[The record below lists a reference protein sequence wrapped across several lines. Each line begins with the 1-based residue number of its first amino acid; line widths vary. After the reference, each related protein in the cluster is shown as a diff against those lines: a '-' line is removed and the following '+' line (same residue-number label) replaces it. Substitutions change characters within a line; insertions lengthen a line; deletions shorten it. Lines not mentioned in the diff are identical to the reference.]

1 MSASETVVKSRYPS
15 YPEPSAQSG
24 PRARLTSTG
33 HSAPSSTVV
42 SVIPSG
48 IVTPV
53 GLGEAVDFSSLIP
66 TCAGFDAASSELLT
80 LIAEHPPSSRL
91 SAAAPAAPVGLGA
104 AVAFSSLVPAC
115 AGFAAAASGLLT
127 LLAEHPPSSRL
138 SAAAP
143 ATNGLVFIVCLHSLP
158 TVPIMVPTQLAPP
171 SPGGTGV
178 GHIAWCHD

>member
-53 GLGEAVDFSSLIP
+53 GLGEAVDLSSLIP
-66 TCAGFDAASSELLT
+66 TWAGFAAASSELVT
-80 LIAEHPPSSRL
+80 LI
-91 SAAAPAAPVGLGA
+91 
-104 AVAFSSLVPAC
+104 
-115 AGFAAAASGLLT
+115 
-127 LLAEHPPSSRL
+127 AEHPPSSRL

>member
-1 MSASETVVKSRYPS
+1 
-15 YPEPSAQSG
+15 
-24 PRARLTSTG
+24 G

-66 TCAGFDAASSELLT
+66 TWAGFDAASSELLT

-91 SAAAPAAPVGLGA
+91 SAAAPA
-104 AVAFSSLVPAC
+104 
-115 AGFAAAASGLLT
+115 
-127 LLAEHPPSSRL
+127 
-138 SAAAP
+138 
-143 ATNGLVFIVCLHSLP
+143 TNGRVFIVCLHSLP
-158 TVPIMVPTQLAPP
+158 TVPIMVPTPLAPP